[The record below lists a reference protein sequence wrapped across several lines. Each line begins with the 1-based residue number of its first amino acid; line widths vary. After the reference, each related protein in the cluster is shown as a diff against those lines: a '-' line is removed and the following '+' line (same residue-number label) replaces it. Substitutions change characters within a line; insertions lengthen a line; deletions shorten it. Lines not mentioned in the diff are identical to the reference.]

1 MWINEG
7 NDELEILNVEVDFC
21 GFKVRGVCGYDPQE
35 DAPQEKKQNFWTLSM
50 EVEGANYEEILM
62 KLIIMGNISKH
73 FLRETII

>member
-1 MWINEG
+1 M
-7 NDELEILNVEVDFC
+7 EILNVEVDFC

-35 DAPQEKKQNFWTLSM
+35 NAPQEKKQNFWTLSM

-62 KLIIMGNISKH
+62 KLIIMGNISKN